1 MEDGKII
8 SLRMGN
14 EEIREMDEFL
24 QDHPELGGRSLFIRS
39 AIRAYVD
46 RDAGV
51 AQTHRNEVAVRLAN
65 AEIDTI
71 DSMVE
76 DGIYLDRSD
85 AIRSM
90 VREKVVSRELVTQL
104 AQSKFAAASSL
115 TR

>member
-8 SLRMGN
+8 SLRMSN
-14 EEIREMDEFL
+14 EELSDMDEYL
-24 QDHPELGGRSLFIRS
+24 QNHPELGGRSLFIRS

-90 VREKVVSRELVTQL
+90 VREKIVCNNVVTEL